1 MSKTTVE
8 KLVEIPTIHTFE
20 ECDGAI
26 LKMADCTQ
34 EITKAEAEM
43 NERIQIIR
51 DEYDRKT
58 NITRTMLEGLKAEL
72 ERFSIANK
80 DAFEKTRTKDMI
92 HGSFGFRST
101 PPKTALLNRKYK
113 WETVLELLKR
123 FPWAADFIRKKEE
136 VDKEAILAS
145 YSSKEVDDQKLAAV
159 GLKIDQDEKFFIE
172 IRWEEI
178 TEAK

>member
-1 MSKTTVE
+1 MKE
-8 KLVEIPTIHTFE
+8 KKENLVEIPTIHNFD

-43 NERIQIIR
+43 NEKIQIVR

-58 NITRTMLEGLKAEL
+58 NVTRTMLEGLRGEI

-80 DAFEKTRTKDMI
+80 DQFEKTRSKDMI
-92 HGSFGFRST
+92 HGTVGFRST

-113 WETVLELLKR
+113 WETVLELLQK
-123 FPWAADFIRKKEE
+123 FPWASNFIRTKEE
-136 VDKEAILAS
+136 VDKDQILAS
-145 YSSKEVDDQKLAAV
+145 YSAKEINDENLAAV
-159 GLKIDQDEKFFIE
+159 GLKIDQDEKFYVDIK
-172 IRWEEI
+172 WEALA
-178 TEAK
+178 EAK